1 MCNLQWMKL
10 GVQHS
15 RELGFQDEACLSF
28 QLLTTACAQKISS
41 MPVNGRIVVIIFI
54 QLWLILNYIGSYS
67 GLKHSHQIQWFALW
81 ACLLVIVLIWKTWRA
96 EHSHSLGES
105 LSHAEPLAALI
116 VGGEK
121 ALVSEQDWGGGS
133 LSPRLLHWPTRNST
147 IQYIGKHSCYRQMRP
162 VLIYHPSPVWT
173 C

>member
-1 MCNLQWMKL
+1 MSFALIFCYLLVGLNMCSLQWMKL

-105 LSHAEPLAALI
+105 LSHAEPLAALT
-116 VGGEK
+116 VGERRHWWVSRTGVGA
-121 ALVSEQDWGGGS
+121 ALAPDCCIGQQG
-133 LSPRLLHWPTRNST
+133 RA
-147 IQYIGKHSCYRQMRP
+147 QYN
-162 VLIYHPSPVWT
+162 T
-173 C
+173 